1 MAAPKFAPGPSIDDA
16 RSYESPP
23 VVPPTWMPDRPA
35 EIDGFQPVG
44 PRLGYQGPD
53 QGFALKIAAALRPK
67 LQVGA
72 GLSADDAI
80 KGCLGI
86 ALRRA
91 SMFSRAPV
99 VHDLTIAF
107 TAWGFFDPDPPAE
120 LAALR
125 RTRFAGLGHG
135 AHSYEQARS
144 LADDVP
150 ETTLRS
156 TPAQVASRYPA
167 AWRELVGA

>member
-1 MAAPKFAPGPSIDDA
+1 MAAPKFAPVPPIDDS
-16 RSYESPP
+16 RSYESPR

-44 PRLGYQGPD
+44 PRLGHQGPD
-53 QGFALKIAAALRPK
+53 QGFALKIANTLRPK
-67 LQVGA
+67 LQIGE

-91 SMFSRAPV
+91 SLFSRAPV

-107 TAWGFFDPDPPAE
+107 TAWGFLDPNPPAE
-120 LAALR
+120 LVALR
-125 RTRFAGLGHG
+125 RTRFAGLAHG
-135 AHSYEQARS
+135 AHSYEQARA
-144 LADDVP
+144 LVDDVP
-150 ETTLRS
+150 EATLRS

-167 AWRELVGA
+167 AWRDLVGA